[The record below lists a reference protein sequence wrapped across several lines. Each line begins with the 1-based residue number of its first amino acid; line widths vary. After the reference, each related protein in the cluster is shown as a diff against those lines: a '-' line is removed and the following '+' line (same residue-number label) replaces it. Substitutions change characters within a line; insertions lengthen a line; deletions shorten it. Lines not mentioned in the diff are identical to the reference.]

1 MTTTRK
7 EKYIYKEYTDMRSE
21 QGKAVSL
28 PLEKKYISRIYR
40 YEVRTGQGR
49 FTTTRKKKNIY
60 ISRIYRFEVGTDQS
74 RQELL
79 TTTRKVY
86 RVGMA
91 RNKINILQLLQ
102 CA

>member
-1 MTTTRK
+1 
-7 EKYIYKEYTDMRSE
+7 MRSE
-21 QGKAVSL
+21 QGKDVLL

-49 FTTTRKKKNIY
+49 FTTTRKKNIY
-60 ISRIYRFEVGTDQS
+60 ISRIYRFEVGTGQS
-74 RQELL
+74 RHELL

-86 RVGMA
+86 IVGMA
-91 RNKINILQLLQ
+91 RNKISIVQLLQ